1 MANGECTLHSGFEA
15 RIKNTEDDV
24 KDMGAKYKDLCG
36 KIDKIYHVMIGL
48 LVSVTTACVLMAVN
62 LIVP

>member
-1 MANGECTLHSGFEA
+1 MANGTMCEQHSGFEA

-24 KDMGAKYKDLCG
+24 KDMVVKYKDLCG

-48 LVSVTTACVLMAVN
+48 LISIATACVLLAIN
-62 LIVP
+62 IAI